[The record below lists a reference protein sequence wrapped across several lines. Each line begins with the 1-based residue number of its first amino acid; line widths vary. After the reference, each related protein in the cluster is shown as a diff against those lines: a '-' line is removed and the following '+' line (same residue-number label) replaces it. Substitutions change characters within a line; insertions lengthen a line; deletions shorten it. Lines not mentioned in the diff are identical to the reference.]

1 MSAACNDDRAGFCV
15 VGSWRLVAR
24 SLARSAVGSS
34 VCPSA
39 SVLPLVAYDFLIPP
53 TRRPLVRPD
62 SVRGRTRSGGR
73 AERGWR
79 VGRGWMLTQN
89 KCSLGWRGANAYA
102 PNRSSA
108 AEGDDARFL
117 PTSAVAFFNIH
128 LSISDS
134 ASLFIFRQD
143 SESLWNIKIYY
154 SGALNGVLRVP

>member
-1 MSAACNDDRAGFCV
+1 MSAACNDDRAGAFV
-15 VGSWRLVAR
+15 VGGWLLPFGR
-24 SLARSAVGSS
+24 SLVPWWARPS
-34 VCPSA
+34 VRP

-53 TRRPLVRPD
+53 TRRPSGFRPGAHAL
-62 SVRGRTRSGGR
+62 RRASGAGL
-73 AERGWR
+73 AGWQ
-79 VGRGWMLTQN
+79 GMLTQN

-134 ASLFIFRQD
+134 ASLFIFKQD
-143 SESLWNIKIYY
+143 SESLWNMKIYY
-154 SGALNGVLRVP
+154 SNALYGVLRVP